1 MSIKSIQS
9 KFPGI
14 KKIFNKF
21 GGDNSSLIT
30 TYKIIDF
37 LLKSWAN
44 EAEILLG
51 ASTNNSGQN
60 INQIRSDRLSR
71 LSNA

>member
-1 MSIKSIQS
+1 MSAKSIQS

-51 ASTNNSGQN
+51 AATNNSGQN
-60 INQIRSDRLSR
+60 IN
-71 LSNA
+71 